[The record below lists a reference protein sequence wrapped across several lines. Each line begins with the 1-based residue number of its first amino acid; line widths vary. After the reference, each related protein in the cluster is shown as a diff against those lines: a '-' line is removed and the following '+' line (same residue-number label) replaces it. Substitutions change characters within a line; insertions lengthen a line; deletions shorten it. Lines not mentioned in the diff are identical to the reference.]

1 MSETKRELNFTPEE
15 IEQGKTMAIL
25 CYIGLLVFIP
35 MFMDDMK
42 KNKYVMFHAEQG
54 IICLV
59 LNFFCGIGII
69 FSILGIIN
77 VLNDKA
83 AELPLVGQ
91 FGEKINLVK

>member
-1 MSETKRELNFTPEE
+1 MSETKRELNITPEE

-25 CYIGLLVFIP
+25 CYIGFLVFIP

-54 IICLV
+54 IICLI
-59 LNFFCGIGII
+59 LSFFCGIGII
-69 FSILGIIN
+69 FAIIGIIN
-77 VLNDKA
+77 AVGGKVQ
-83 AELPLVGQ
+83 ELPLVGQ